1 MPVNVLIID
10 DSAVMRKIVQRSV
23 RLAYKGEI
31 GDVVEA
37 RDGQEALDMLEGNS
51 VSLIF
56 SDINM
61 PNVNGLEFL
70 KKLKATAHRDLP
82 VIMITTRGGEKTV
95 KEAISLG
102 AKGFIR
108 KPFPADQV
116 QEVLARAL

>member
-1 MPVNVLIID
+1 MPLNVLIID

-70 KKLKATAHRDLP
+70 KKVEGHRSPGPPGHHDHDP
-82 VIMITTRGGEKTV
+82 RRGKDREG
-95 KEAISLG
+95 G
-102 AKGFIR
+102 Y
-108 KPFPADQV
+108 
-116 QEVLARAL
+116 LAGR